1 MLATCAGCYLLWWGV
16 AFYPERHAPLW
27 LSGILLVATAVC
39 GIMAVNWMSQ
49 GIFQTEGIR
58 KGVSGGWIM
67 AGGVIC
73 YVVLLVISN
82 LVFHRMVTTELF
94 LIVGCLIVVSTWTSV
109 GYYMIICLAGLT
121 SIPDSVLEAGEL
133 DGATGW
139 KKIWNLYIPM
149 LWEPLKMSTIMVI
162 TGVLKI
168 FDTVYILTPTGGTSN
183 CTIVPALLMY
193 NEAYRYGHYGT
204 GSAIATVI
212 FVLSAAVSI
221 FSLKLMNQKESI
233 EY

>member
-1 MLATCAGCYLLWWGV
+1 MFSDYGLAMNTLFHGVLMLATCAGCYLLWWGV

-94 LIVGCLIVVSTWTSV
+94 LIVGWAVLNLVTVNTLYASGLFSAGISVVFCVLTLAVVV
-109 GYYMIICLAGLT
+109 GSLYCYMIYYNLEKWKGYIDGFLPLVMVGIAMLVMAG
-121 SIPDSVLEAGEL
+121 VMFY
-133 DGATGW
+133 
-139 KKIWNLYIPM
+139 KK
-149 LWEPLKMSTIMVI
+149 
-162 TGVLKI
+162 
-168 FDTVYILTPTGGTSN
+168 
-183 CTIVPALLMY
+183 
-193 NEAYRYGHYGT
+193 
-204 GSAIATVI
+204 
-212 FVLSAAVSI
+212 
-221 FSLKLMNQKESI
+221 
-233 EY
+233 

>member
-1 MLATCAGCYLLWWGV
+1 MNTLFHGVLMLATCAGCYLLWWGV

-82 LVFHRMVTTELF
+82 LVFHRMGNGKRPRTTRS
-94 LIVGCLIVVSTWTSV
+94 CLISV
-109 GYYMIICLAGLT
+109 C
-121 SIPDSVLEAGEL
+121 
-133 DGATGW
+133 
-139 KKIWNLYIPM
+139 
-149 LWEPLKMSTIMVI
+149 
-162 TGVLKI
+162 
-168 FDTVYILTPTGGTSN
+168 
-183 CTIVPALLMY
+183 
-193 NEAYRYGHYGT
+193 
-204 GSAIATVI
+204 
-212 FVLSAAVSI
+212 
-221 FSLKLMNQKESI
+221 SLQ
-233 EY
+233 

>member
-94 LIVGCLIVVSTWTSV
+94 LIVGWAVLNLVTVNTLYASGLFSAGISVVFCVLTLAVVV
-109 GYYMIICLAGLT
+109 GSLYCYMIYYN
-121 SIPDSVLEAGEL
+121 LEKWKGYI
-133 DGATGW
+133 DGFLPLVMVGIAM
-139 KKIWNLYIPM
+139 KK
-149 LWEPLKMSTIMVI
+149 
-162 TGVLKI
+162 
-168 FDTVYILTPTGGTSN
+168 
-183 CTIVPALLMY
+183 C
-193 NEAYRYGHYGT
+193 
-204 GSAIATVI
+204 
-212 FVLSAAVSI
+212 
-221 FSLKLMNQKESI
+221 
-233 EY
+233 

>member
-82 LVFHRMVTTELF
+82 LVFHRMVTTELLWLELCF
-94 LIVGCLIVVSTWTSV
+94 IKNKNGITQSQFVENCDEKMLMV
-109 GYYMIICLAGLT
+109 MIFM
-121 SIPDSVLEAGEL
+121 SI
-133 DGATGW
+133 
-139 KKIWNLYIPM
+139 I
-149 LWEPLKMSTIMVI
+149 
-162 TGVLKI
+162 
-168 FDTVYILTPTGGTSN
+168 
-183 CTIVPALLMY
+183 
-193 NEAYRYGHYGT
+193 
-204 GSAIATVI
+204 
-212 FVLSAAVSI
+212 
-221 FSLKLMNQKESI
+221 
-233 EY
+233 